1 MAILSVTPLP
11 TKSCSG
17 KMPWSSSVDRSASAE
32 RLFASF
38 LVCSIFT
45 ALVAAYGW
53 QPPDPSVHWPGH
65 SWIHFM
71 KRLHVIM
78 SIGAFLIEVCAMFFS
93 LFALHRVLAG
103 GFDPRAHST
112 AELLVRELEF
122 EHVAVCSYFFAG
134 ALLVMGPVAI
144 RCFCM
149 VQMGIRSNSLAASV
163 CCLIVGISMLIL
175 TFFNAH
181 LASFPYDSIELVI
194 YRFVE
199 LSLTRCVEGGAQS
212 VITIL
217 AWTLQAVSVALALI
231 SIVETFPQYYY
242 RELNVYASEISAA
255 AVCAPAHENSVSSAA
270 ERQRAQT
277 PDGIESEDALALGEI
292 PPPGSTPEQTW
303 RPLKDLPAKG
313 GASLE
318 PHLLGQASA
327 SAVGAGG
334 HGANAGGKGT
344 AHAPSPIPTADGIAN
359 GQPMLAHPA
368 AGSAPAHAVPQQGL
382 LHPWSLALF
391 GHERPSIG
399 AGGGLSAPIAG
410 APSARS
416 HQRQRSGEVRFAVP
430 ERMAHVSTMSNVSAI
445 SKVSSVASSMQSLDS
460 LAVD

>member
-1 MAILSVTPLP
+1 
-11 TKSCSG
+11 
-17 KMPWSSSVDRSASAE
+17 
-32 RLFASF
+32 
-38 LVCSIFT
+38 
-45 ALVAAYGW
+45 
-53 QPPDPSVHWPGH
+53 
-65 SWIHFM
+65 
-71 KRLHVIM
+71 M

>member
-1 MAILSVTPLP
+1 M
-11 TKSCSG
+11 
-17 KMPWSSSVDRSASAE
+17 
-32 RLFASF
+32 
-38 LVCSIFT
+38 
-45 ALVAAYGW
+45 
-53 QPPDPSVHWPGH
+53 
-65 SWIHFM
+65 
-71 KRLHVIM
+71 
-78 SIGAFLIEVCAMFFS
+78 
-93 LFALHRVLAG
+93 
-103 GFDPRAHST
+103 
-112 AELLVRELEF
+112 RELEF

-181 LASFPYDSIELVI
+181 LASFPDDSIELVI